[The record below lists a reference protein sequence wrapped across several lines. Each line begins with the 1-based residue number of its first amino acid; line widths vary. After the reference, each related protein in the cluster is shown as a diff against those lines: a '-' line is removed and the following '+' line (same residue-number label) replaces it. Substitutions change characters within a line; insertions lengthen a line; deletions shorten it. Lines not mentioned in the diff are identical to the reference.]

1 MRKFLLIS
9 LIILGVAMPSDA
21 AFWDKNKN
29 QTQVQQSQSQSQSQ
43 PQNQQSSSN
52 TSAQSQ
58 GANEA
63 TYPQDVDGAPISQ
76 DEYVDDT
83 DVEEMYRKMPVPDFK
98 YIHNIDP
105 GEYQDTMYSTWSPYP
120 LFRLTAPLY
129 FKSIAIQPG
138 YYLLTPR
145 EHEGKWYILFKE
157 AGRIKYIVP
166 CYKREM
172 VPFGFYENNL
182 PKVKLTR
189 PQKIREMALK
199 FVGKH
204 FDSSKRKPIPDTFL
218 DASDLD
224 NNFISIIVY
233 WGNYRYYFVLRSI
246 QL

>member
-1 MRKFLLIS
+1 MKKLFLILTLI
-9 LIILGVAMPSDA
+9 LCVALPSES
-21 AFWDKNKN
+21 AFWSRNKN
-29 QTQVQQSQSQSQSQ
+29 QNAQQSQTQQQTQQAQQTQNQSSSQSQAS
-43 PQNQQSSSN
+43 
-52 TSAQSQ
+52 
-58 GANEA
+58 NEA
-63 TYPQDVDGAPISQ
+63 SYPQDVDGAPIAQ
-76 DEYVDDT
+76 DEYIDDT
-83 DVEEMYRKMPVPDFK
+83 DVEEMYRKMSVPDFK

-129 FKSIAIQPG
+129 FKSVAIQPG

-172 VPFGFYENNL
+172 VPYGFYENNL
-182 PKVKLTR
+182 PKIKMTR
-189 PQKIREMALK
+189 PQKIREEALK
-199 FVGKH
+199 WIGKH
-204 FDSSKRKPIPDTFL
+204 KKSAKRKPIPDTFL
-218 DASDLD
+218 DANDLD
-224 NNFISIIVY
+224 NNFISLIVY

>member
-1 MRKFLLIS
+1 MKKLLLLS
-9 LIILGVAMPSDA
+9 VLIISVALPSYS
-21 AFWDKNKN
+21 AFWNRNKN
-29 QTQVQQSQSQSQSQ
+29 TNQQQSAQTQQQAQQTQTQTQTQQQS
-43 PQNQQSSSN
+43 
-52 TSAQSQ
+52 T
-58 GANEA
+58 NEA

-76 DEYVDDT
+76 DEYIDDT
-83 DVEEMYRKMPVPDFK
+83 DVEEAYRKMPVPK
-98 YIHNIDP
+98 HRYIHNIDP
-105 GEYQDTMYSTWSPYP
+105 GEYQDTMYTTWSPYP

-157 AGRIKYIVP
+157 AGRIKYIIP
-166 CYKREM
+166 CYKRDM

-189 PQKIREMALK
+189 PQKIREEALK
-199 FVGKH
+199 WIGKH
-204 FDSSKRKPIPDTFL
+204 KNSAKRKPTPDTFL
-218 DASDLD
+218 DANDLD
-224 NNFISIIVY
+224 NNFISLIVY